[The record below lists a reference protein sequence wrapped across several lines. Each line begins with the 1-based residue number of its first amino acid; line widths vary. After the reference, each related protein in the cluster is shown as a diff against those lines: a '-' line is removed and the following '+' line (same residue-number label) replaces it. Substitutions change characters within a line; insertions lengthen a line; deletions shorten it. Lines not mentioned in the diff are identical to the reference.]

1 MDITSSPNRAFSGL
15 TQALSLPLGNR
26 MLLVVAPHAAGSMM
40 LEMAA
45 RLSLGDA
52 VRVLDGGNRFNVYP
66 VASALRR
73 MTGDIYP
80 CLERITLSR
89 AFTCY
94 QMLTLLEETP
104 VIEAPTLLLDFLAT
118 FYDES
123 VRLEESLR
131 LLDACLPHMRR
142 LAGMAPLLISAKPV
156 PPVCPERAGLV
167 EGLRGAVDQ
176 SWVMEPVPVRAQPF
190 LWDVNGLNPFSKS
203 S

>member
-15 TQALSLPLGNR
+15 AQALSLPLSNR

-40 LEMAA
+40 LELAA
-45 RLSLGDA
+45 RLSLGGA

-73 MTGDIYP
+73 LTGEIYT
-80 CLERITLSR
+80 CLGRITLSR

-104 VIEAPTLLLDFLAT
+104 VIEAPTLLLDFLST

-123 VRLEESLR
+123 VKLEESLR

-156 PPVCPERAGLV
+156 PPICPDRVVLV
-167 EGLRGAVDQ
+167 NRLREAADQ
-176 SWVMEPVPVRAQPF
+176 SWVMEPVPVRVQPM
-190 LWDVNGLNPFSKS
+190 LWDAGQIGLTS
-203 S
+203 